1 MEARAAL
8 VDVQKGVLMRRLLFL
23 TLLLSSAFG
32 AAVLSAKD
40 QEPAKKPASQPATQP
55 VNKFCPIEPDNEVDP
70 KIKTVVYKGKTIG
83 FCCADC
89 INAFNKSPDKYAEKL
104 K

>member
-1 MEARAAL
+1 
-8 VDVQKGVLMRRLLFL
+8 MRRFLFL
-23 TLLLSSAFG
+23 TLLLSAAFG

-40 QEPAKKPASQPATQP
+40 QEPAKKADSQPATKP
-55 VNKFCPIEPDNEVDP
+55 ANKFCPVERDNEVDP
-70 KIKTVVYKGKTIG
+70 KVKTIVYKGKTIG

-89 INAFNKSPDKYAEKL
+89 INEFNKDPEKYVAKM

>member
-1 MEARAAL
+1 
-8 VDVQKGVLMRRLLFL
+8 MRRLLFL
-23 TLLLSSAFG
+23 TLLLSAAFG

-40 QEPAKKPASQPATQP
+40 QEPVKKADSQPATKP

-70 KIKTVVYKGKTIG
+70 KIKTTVYKGKTIG

-89 INAFNKSPDKYAEKL
+89 INEFNKDPEKYVAKM